1 MCIYYVTTCIKSN
14 LHHTINSC
22 VNGEQLAQNVA
33 VTRWTSSRVAVSPEE
48 GIPILRDKVTMAGR
62 RD

>member
-1 MCIYYVTTCIKSN
+1 MHNAV
-14 LHHTINSC
+14 NSC
-22 VNGEQLAQNVA
+22 GNGEQLDQNLA
-33 VTRWTSSRVAVSPEE
+33 VIRWTSSRVAVSPEE